1 MQRINKIFYN
11 TKEMPLDEFISS
23 LMYNKKFGYYF
34 NSEPFG
40 KKGDFITSP
49 GISYLF
55 SEMLALWIVAFWEHL
70 ERPKKFNVVELGP
83 GNGELSQIL
92 IKTFKRFP
100 AFFKSSNIYL
110 YEKSLKLINV
120 QKKKFKK
127 RKSELD

>member
-1 MQRINKIFYN
+1 M
-11 TKEMPLDEFISS
+11 
-23 LMYNKKFGYYF
+23 KK
-34 NSEPFG
+34 NPFG

-92 IKTFKRFP
+92 IKTLSRDP
-100 AFFKSSNIYL
+100 
-110 YEKSLKLINV
+110 LKKNRLFLHKHLKMVREQCLLSFLQNQNLLCVIFLGIV
-120 QKKKFKK
+120 LPGKF
-127 RKSELD
+127 